1 MPESA
6 SPSAPRTARE
16 RVRSELTSE
25 IKEVALAQLA
35 SGGGAALSLRAIARE
50 MGMASSALFR
60 YFGNRDA
67 LLTALIID
75 SYSSLAE
82 AAETAEALVHERSIE
97 DRWMAICHG
106 VRNWAVAHPHEYAL
120 IFGSPIS
127 GYAAPPGT
135 VAPASRVP
143 LLLGDLLV
151 SLLSD
156 GGYDPGAYLEP
167 SAAVQRALDPVRATV
182 PADVPSDLMVRGLM
196 AWTYLFGAL
205 SFEIFG
211 HRHDVISDHAT
222 FFDHEVRQLAVMLGL
237 VSAPS
242 RRPGAPAIELGTGR
256 GNDRTK

>member
-6 SPSAPRTARE
+6 APSAPRTARE
-16 RVRSELTSE
+16 RVRRELRSE
-25 IKEVALAQLA
+25 IKEIALSQLA
-35 SGGGAALSLRAIARE
+35 AGGGAALSLRAIARE

-82 AAETAEALVHERSIE
+82 AAETAEDMVHEESVE

-120 IFGSPIS
+120 IFGSPIP
-127 GYAAPPGT
+127 GYAAPSGT

-151 SLLSD
+151 DLMSD
-156 GGYDPGAYLEP
+156 GDDDAGAPSEP
-167 SAAVQRALDPVRATV
+167 SAAVQRAIDPVRAMM
-182 PADVPSDLMVRGLM
+182 PEGVPSELMVRGLM

-205 SFEIFG
+205 SFEVFG
-211 HRHDVISDHAT
+211 HRHNVIADHEA
-222 FFDHEVRQLAVMLGL
+222 FFDHEVRRLAAMLGL
-237 VSAPS
+237 
-242 RRPGAPAIELGTGR
+242 APAS
-256 GNDRTK
+256 